1 MCTCRYICRLCYS
14 ELVLYIGITPSF
26 DRSLSLSVLTK
37 WRCNY
42 LGSLMQTEN
51 RLNSLLVLVFG
62 ILMLTGCSN
71 APEEKVVADKE
82 KEKEEVAVPVEIA
95 RVSTGDI
102 SAVYTNTTSLEAE
115 QEAIV
120 VAKTSEIITEIFV
133 EEGDLVEK
141 GQVLAQLKTDQQVL
155 ELKQAQVN
163 LKRLKAELDRN
174 KRIFEKK
181 MVSSDIYEK
190 LKYDYEAQQ
199 AAYELA
205 KLQLEYATIVAPI
218 DGVVS
223 ERMVKVG
230 NMVTLSEP
238 LFRIT
243 DFDPLHA
250 VIHVPEQE
258 LSKLTKGM
266 PALVGVDARKDE
278 IFNAH
283 VLRISPIVDA
293 NSGTFKVT
301 VEVRDPERKLKPG
314 MFGRVG
320 IVYANHKDTILVD
333 KNALIAEEEK
343 PSVYVVSDNKA
354 SKVVVTTGFEN
365 SQQVEII
372 DGLKPGDKVVIAG
385 QNSLKEDSKV
395 EVLNDEQVNTAIA
408 NISQS

>member
-1 MCTCRYICRLCYS
+1 
-14 ELVLYIGITPSF
+14 
-26 DRSLSLSVLTK
+26 
-37 WRCNY
+37 
-42 LGSLMQTEN
+42 MQTEN